1 MRLTPQPPPLR
12 SPRAS
17 AGAPG
22 LFYHS
27 HHPSGPPMDKFIER
41 RNIANYSNQLMG
53 ETDPIKRKL
62 LQDLM
67 VEEMVKLASPA
78 KDNR

>member
-1 MRLTPQPPPLR
+1 
-12 SPRAS
+12 
-17 AGAPG
+17 
-22 LFYHS
+22 
-27 HHPSGPPMDKFIER
+27 MDKFIER

-78 KDNR
+78 NDNH